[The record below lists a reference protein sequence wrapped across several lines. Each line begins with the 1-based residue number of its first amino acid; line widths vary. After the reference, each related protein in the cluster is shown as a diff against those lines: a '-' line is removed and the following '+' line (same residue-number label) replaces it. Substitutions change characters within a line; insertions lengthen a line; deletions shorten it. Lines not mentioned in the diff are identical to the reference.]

1 MNYKF
6 SYYSPKLW
14 FNITFLDID
23 WDNELW
29 KSFALFQ
36 LAGSIT
42 DAPHCEDRSLFYYHT
57 SNHLTRIDL
66 LFVTLYQKW
75 NK

>member
-1 MNYKF
+1 MFQYK
-6 SYYSPKLW
+6 KLW

-23 WDNELW
+23 WESGFW

-36 LAGSIT
+36 LAGSISV
-42 DAPHCEDRSLFYYHT
+42 APHCEDRSLFYFHT
-57 SNHLTRIDL
+57 SNYQTRIDL

-75 NK
+75 K